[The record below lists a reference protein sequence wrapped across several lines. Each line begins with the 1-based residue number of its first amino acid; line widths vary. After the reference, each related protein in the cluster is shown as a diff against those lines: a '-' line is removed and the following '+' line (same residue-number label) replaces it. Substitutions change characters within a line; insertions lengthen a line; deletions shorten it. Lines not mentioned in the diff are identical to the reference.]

1 MDNILIGIIA
11 IIGTI
16 IAYLF
21 AKWVYQ
27 RVYTPLLLPV
37 FVATIAI
44 VVVLLLFNVPYETY
58 MIGGDVISAFL
69 GPAVVALAYPLYQ
82 HRMILKRLA
91 LPILSGTFVG
101 AIIGVLSGGLMA
113 KAIGFDEELIASIIP
128 KSVTT
133 PVAMDIS
140 TSLNGIAALAVVFVM
155 LAGIAGAMFYQSI
168 YKVFRMNSTVGR
180 GVGLGSS
187 SHAIGTAKA
196 LESSELEGSISTV
209 AMILSAVFVS
219 LLTPMLIVF
228 IL

>member
-44 VVVLLLFNVPYETY
+44 VVVLLLFNVRFEWF
-58 MIGGDVISAFL
+58 MIGGDVISTFL
-69 GPAVVALAYPLYQ
+69 GPSVVALVYLLYQ

-113 KAIGFDEELIASIIP
+113 KAIGFYEELIAS
-128 KSVTT
+128 
-133 PVAMDIS
+133 
-140 TSLNGIAALAVVFVM
+140 
-155 LAGIAGAMFYQSI
+155 
-168 YKVFRMNSTVGR
+168 
-180 GVGLGSS
+180 
-187 SHAIGTAKA
+187 
-196 LESSELEGSISTV
+196 
-209 AMILSAVFVS
+209 
-219 LLTPMLIVF
+219 
-228 IL
+228 